1 MSVQEI
7 EKVIEEL
14 PVKDVH
20 LLADWLAEHRQEL
33 QDKQLEEDEKA
44 GRLDALINKA
54 KEEYRQGMTRSL

>member
-7 EKVIEEL
+7 EKVVEEL

-33 QDKQLEEDEKA
+33 RGKQLEEDVK
-44 GRLDALINKA
+44 
-54 KEEYRQGMTRSL
+54 S